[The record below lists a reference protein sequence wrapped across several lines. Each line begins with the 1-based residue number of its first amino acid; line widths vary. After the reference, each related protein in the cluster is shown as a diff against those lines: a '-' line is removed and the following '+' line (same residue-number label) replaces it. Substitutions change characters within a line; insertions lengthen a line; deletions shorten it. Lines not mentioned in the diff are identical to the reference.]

1 MKLILTIIYCAHY
14 FLDPRFQEITGLSGT
29 VFKEFK
35 GHLFTSSTSIQDTFN
50 LFKKNSSTFKDNNL
64 SSAKQQNRNQV
75 CLNAADSVFFI

>member
-1 MKLILTIIYCAHY
+1 MKLILTTIYCAHY

-50 LFKKNSSTFKDNNL
+50 LFKKTPAHSRTTTYLVQNN
-64 SSAKQQNRNQV
+64 KTETK
-75 CLNAADSVFFI
+75 SV